1 MKLRLMIWWKKG
13 RLMMLTFVFMVLICL
28 ALLGAVCCMFVLAW
42 DIIEDTE
49 LGRFIIMKIKNKY
62 SG

>member
-1 MKLRLMIWWKKG
+1 MMFVLM
-13 RLMMLTFVFMVLICL
+13 LLICFV
-28 ALLGAVCCMFVLAW
+28 LLGAVCCLFVLAW

-62 SG
+62 SGEDV

>member
-1 MKLRLMIWWKKG
+1 
-13 RLMMLTFVFMVLICL
+13 MMLTFVFMVLICL

-62 SG
+62 SGKDI

>member
-1 MKLRLMIWWKKG
+1 MMFVLM
-13 RLMMLTFVFMVLICL
+13 LLICF
-28 ALLGAVCCMFVLAW
+28 ALLGVVCCMFVLAW

-62 SG
+62 SGGDI

>member
-1 MKLRLMIWWKKG
+1 MMFVLM
-13 RLMMLTFVFMVLICL
+13 LLICFV
-28 ALLGAVCCMFVLAW
+28 LLGAVCCMFVLAW

-62 SG
+62 SGEDV

>member
-1 MKLRLMIWWKKG
+1 MMFVLM
-13 RLMMLTFVFMVLICL
+13 LLICF

-62 SG
+62 SGEDV

>member
-1 MKLRLMIWWKKG
+1 MMFVLM
-13 RLMMLTFVFMVLICL
+13 LLICF

-49 LGRFIIMKIKNKY
+49 LGRFVIMKIKNKY
-62 SG
+62 SSGDM

>member
-1 MKLRLMIWWKKG
+1 
-13 RLMMLTFVFMVLICL
+13 MMFTFVLMVLICL
-28 ALLGAVCCMFVLAW
+28 VLLSAVCSMFVFAW

-62 SG
+62 SGGDI

>member
-1 MKLRLMIWWKKG
+1 MMFVLM
-13 RLMMLTFVFMVLICL
+13 LLICF

-62 SG
+62 SGGDM

>member
-1 MKLRLMIWWKKG
+1 
-13 RLMMLTFVFMVLICL
+13 MMFVIMLLICFV
-28 ALLGAVCCMFVLAW
+28 LLGAVCCMFVLAW

-62 SG
+62 SGEDV

>member
-1 MKLRLMIWWKKG
+1 MMFVLM
-13 RLMMLTFVFMVLICL
+13 LLICF
-28 ALLGAVCCMFVLAW
+28 ALLGAVCCMFVLVW

-62 SG
+62 SGEDV

>member
-1 MKLRLMIWWKKG
+1 
-13 RLMMLTFVFMVLICL
+13 MMLTFVFMVLICL
-28 ALLGAVCCMFVLAW
+28 ALLGAVCCMLVLAW

-62 SG
+62 SGGDI

>member
-1 MKLRLMIWWKKG
+1 
-13 RLMMLTFVFMVLICL
+13 MVLICF
-28 ALLGAVCCMFVLAW
+28 ALLGASCCMLILAW

-62 SG
+62 DSKDI